1 MALISNIDYDY
12 FVCVL
17 NVSKIRLH
25 SSVLLI
31 DQIVLNPFPIE

>member
-12 FVCVL
+12 LVSVL

-31 DQIVLNPFPIE
+31 DQILLNQFPIE